1 MTFQE
6 YLALERTYPNARY
19 EYLNGVARLMAGGRV
34 AHDQIAFNVRVA
46 IAINFRSGPRHTFG
60 ENMQVQVSTFPDGS
74 ENRVMPD
81 CTVSCDVDDRRLGNT
96 LIRSPRIVIEVLSP
110 STEATDRGEKLWAY
124 KACSSIQEYV
134 LISQFAQHVEIYRRD
149 SEDAATWSKQE
160 YGSGE
165 TIELQSV
172 DIAIE
177 MDEIYQGINFA
188 EFLTEE

>member
-6 YLALERTYPNARY
+6 YLALERAYPDARY

-46 IAINFRSGPRHTFG
+46 IAINFRSGPCHTFG
-60 ENMQVQVSTFPDGS
+60 ENMKVLVGTLPDGS

-110 STEATDRGEKLWAY
+110 GTEAIDRGEKLRAY
-124 KACSSIQEYV
+124 KACASIQEYM
-134 LISQFAQHVEIYRRD
+134 LISQFAQHVEVYRRE
-149 SEDAATWSKQE
+149 SEDAATWSKRE
-160 YGSGE
+160 YGPGE
-165 TIELQSV
+165 SIELRSV
-172 DIAIE
+172 DIAIS
-177 MDEIYQGINFA
+177 MDEIYQGINFV